1 MKNRTAIFLG
11 AMVVAILALAAAGG
25 LAGADLASAGE
36 QDKRR
41 EAQLRT
47 VRGSVVNKDEHP
59 LPSGIV
65 YLKNL
70 RTQDVRTHIA
80 DDEGRYRFSGLDPN
94 VDYEIHAEKGDQ
106 VSARRTISNLD
117 GRKEIV
123 INLKVNKKKE
133 AD

>member
-1 MKNRTAIFLG
+1 VKNRTAIFLG